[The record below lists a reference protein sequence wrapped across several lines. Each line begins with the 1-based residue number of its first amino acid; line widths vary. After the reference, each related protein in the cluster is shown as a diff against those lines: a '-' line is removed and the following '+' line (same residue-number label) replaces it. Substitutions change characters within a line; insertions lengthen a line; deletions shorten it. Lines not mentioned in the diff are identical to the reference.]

1 MQPKRIAFSLVV
13 DRSREYPVP
22 TALAQY
28 APSTADLIALALS
41 HRLQAERSTCPE
53 EQVELHRV
61 ADIYQVLATIDF
73 PTPTVAQVEGTANA
87 TGAQFVDVFE

>member
-22 TALAQY
+22 IALAQY

-73 PTPTVAQVEGTANA
+73 LMPTVAAGEGAVHA
-87 TGAQFVDVFE
+87 TGTQFVDVFE